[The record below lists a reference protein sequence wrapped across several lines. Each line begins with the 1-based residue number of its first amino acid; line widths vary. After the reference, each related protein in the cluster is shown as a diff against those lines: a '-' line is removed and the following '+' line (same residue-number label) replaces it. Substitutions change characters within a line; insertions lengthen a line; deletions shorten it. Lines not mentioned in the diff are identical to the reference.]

1 MKTILSKILFKL
13 GDATSHLMLK
23 PKMGKLYFV
32 YNWLMT
38 KSAELD
44 TKGKVWKHEKTREVL
59 KDEHI

>member
-23 PKMGKLYFV
+23 PRMGKLYFV

-44 TKGKVWKHEKTREVL
+44 TKGKVWKHEPTNNP
-59 KDEHI
+59 